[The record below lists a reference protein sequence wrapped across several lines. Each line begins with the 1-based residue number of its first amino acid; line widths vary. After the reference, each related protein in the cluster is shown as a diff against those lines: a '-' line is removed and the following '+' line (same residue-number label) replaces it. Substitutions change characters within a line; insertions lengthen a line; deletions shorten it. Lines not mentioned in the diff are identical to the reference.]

1 MSKSFFFLCRQKPS
15 MTAIHLRA
23 DPELSVSELA
33 LQFFRQFNDYFA
45 MSSAPGEWEI
55 YKFKKEVRISRETR
69 PPYTFPADLHEIADY
84 LPGGTELSS
93 LLPRLQEQ
101 DKYYHGIISV
111 NSTSQPTTNNTEE
124 KDVLTELRNV
134 YNTTIA
140 QSRRSQTPSEISK
153 SANYR
158 RNQATKETLLLDGRY
173 DFRDPAN
180 TTAPPVE
187 LYNPAFS
194 QFLADIADPTLEV
207 PKKLIPKVAKLMD
220 LASAIYNAEE
230 TRRTKLQGP
239 LNDVMDCALA
249 RVTNSDGTAPD
260 ATGLHVLLKTT
271 SQAAAICIEEYKNE
285 YGEGSTDVT
294 TQASFSMQRMWSL
307 PENNFIRERCCCPTF
322 LIAIG
327 GPWFGVLGAVL
338 THKCIVQRLTDLAWL
353 GLSTPLE
360 EQRCIRLSKLFYS
373 LARALHRLREWYDT
387 ELPTFSLAEA
397 PSHPRFF
404 PSITSYPSPSGNVVF
419 RYLRPLERDNACVA
433 FLAEIVEG
441 PECLLEPSKT
451 DEQGQL
457 IVVKFAARYCVEAHQ
472 LLADM
477 GMAPKLFHCG
487 QVQPRRPGLLL
498 IAMEYLS
505 GTTVNGLT
513 ADQWQACKVQSNVG
527 NIVKVLHDNGLVF
540 GDLRTPNIMYLN
552 GSFKLIDFDWAG
564 KEGEA
569 RYPPFLSTVI
579 PWPLGTQPSALITR
593 EHDLEWLR
601 RLG

>member
-1 MSKSFFFLCRQKPS
+1 MR
-15 MTAIHLRA
+15 AIHLRA

-45 MSSAPGEWEI
+45 MSSASGEWEI

-84 LPGGTELSS
+84 LHDATELSS

-111 NSTSQPTTNNTEE
+111 NSTIQPTTHNTEE

-271 SQAAAICIEEYKNE
+271 SQAAAICIEEYQNE

-307 PENNFIRERCCCPTF
+307 PENNFVRERCCCPTF

-360 EQRCIRLSKLFYS
+360 EQHCIQLSKLFYS

-487 QVQPRRPGLLL
+487 QAQPRPPGLLL

-540 GDLRTPNIMYLN
+540 GDLRTPNIMYVN
-552 GSFKLIDFDWAG
+552 SSFKLIDFDWAG

-569 RYPPFLSTVI
+569 RYPPFLSTGI
-579 PWPLGTQPSALITR
+579 PWPLGTQPYALITR
-593 EHDLEWLR
+593 EHDMEWLR